1 MILVGITGTIGSGK
15 SFALNFF
22 RSQKIKVF
30 SADDEVKKI
39 LKLKTIKEKIH
50 KIFPESFSKT
60 KLNKNIL
67 ASIVFNDKK
76 KLKKLESII
85 HPTVIKKR
93 NSFVKKNKNKKIVM
107 MEIPIIFEKK
117 SAKNYNYIILMT
129 VSKVIQKQRVMR
141 RKNMT
146 PELLKKILSNQI
158 SSEKK
163 KYVDFVINN
172 NKEKKETKKILKK
185 TLDKIISTSL

>member
-1 MILVGITGTIGSGK
+1 MLKENPNIPY
-15 SFALNFF
+15 ALNLCGLALQA
-22 RSQKIKVF
+22 S
-30 SADDEVKKI
+30 
-39 LKLKTIKEKIH
+39 
-50 KIFPESFSKT
+50 
-60 KLNKNIL
+60 KNIL

-76 KLKKLESII
+76 KLKKLEKII